1 VRRRRLMPL
10 GLVTGLAAM
19 LAVLVGVT
27 GGDGQAAATKNA
39 QALNVAIVTDIGGL
53 NDKGFNQLS
62 NVGLERAKKQLGV
75 QGRVYITNSASDRI
89 PNLSAAARGGNGLV
103 IGVGFLMFEPL
114 GKVAPAFAD
123 TKFAGIDVPWALVE
137 GKPTNLRGV
146 QFKEQEAGYLVGY
159 IAGLVIKQ
167 QGGRQ
172 VAGGIGANNVPAIVK
187 FLAGYRAGVKKA
199 NPRATVLNQYA
210 NDPTFADQAKCK
222 EVALNQIERGAQV
235 IFHAAGGCG
244 LGAMNAAKEKKIWGI
259 GVDADQYF
267 LGSHML
273 TSATKKVDVAVYQ
286 MIRAYKANPSGFKG
300 GFDTTFG
307 VKNSGVGYGRVSS
320 RLKNRAAIIA
330 KVDAIKKQIAAGT
343 IKPPVK

>member
-1 VRRRRLMPL
+1 
-10 GLVTGLAAM
+10 
-19 LAVLVGVT
+19 
-27 GGDGQAAATKNA
+27 
-39 QALNVAIVTDIGGL
+39 
-53 NDKGFNQLS
+53 
-62 NVGLERAKKQLGV
+62 
-75 QGRVYITNSASDRI
+75 
-89 PNLSAAARGGNGLV
+89 
-103 IGVGFLMFEPL
+103 MFEPL

-159 IAGLVIKQ
+159 MAGLVVKQ

-172 VAGGIGANNVPAIVK
+172 VVGGVGANKVPAIEK

-222 EVALNQIERGAQV
+222 EVALNQIARGAQV

-273 TSATKKVDVAVYQ
+273 TSATKRVDVAVYQ
-286 MIRAYKANPSGFKG
+286 IIRAYKANPSGFKG

-307 VKNSGVGYGRVSS
+307 VKNSGVGYGRVST

-343 IKPPVK
+343 IVPPVK